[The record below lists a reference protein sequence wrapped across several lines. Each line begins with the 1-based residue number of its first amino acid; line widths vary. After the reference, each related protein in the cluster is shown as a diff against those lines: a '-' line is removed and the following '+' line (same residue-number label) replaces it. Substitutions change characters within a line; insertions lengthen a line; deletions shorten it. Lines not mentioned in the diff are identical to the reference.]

1 MESPAVPDSAVADQL
16 SAREL
21 EIPAWLAEGF
31 SNKEIVSRL
40 HISNATVRTHLM
52 HIYEKLR
59 VRCRTGVAAKYLR
72 SHSAVAR

>member
-1 MESPAVPDSAVADQL
+1 L

-21 EIPAWLAEGF
+21 EILAWLTEGF
-31 SNKEIVSRL
+31 SNKKIASRL

-59 VRCRTGVAAKYLR
+59 VHCRIGAAAKYLR
-72 SHSAVAR
+72 SNPAVAR

>member
-1 MESPAVPDSAVADQL
+1 MQL

-31 SNKEIVSRL
+31 SNKEIASRL
-40 HISNATVRTHLM
+40 HISNATIRTHLM

-59 VRCRTGVAAKYLR
+59 VYCRTGAAAKYLR
-72 SHSAVAR
+72 SNPAVAR

>member
-1 MESPAVPDSAVADQL
+1 MIRGWEISKIQL

-21 EIPAWLAEGF
+21 EIPAGLAEGF

-52 HIYEKLR
+52 HIYDNLR
-59 VRCRTGVAAKYLR
+59 VHCRTGAAAKYLR
-72 SHSAVAR
+72 SNPAVAR